1 MGTPFLQNI
10 WLTFKLGSEVRN
22 CSLSALTDTA
32 SSMDAAVPG
41 EPFIPT
47 SLSSSRPSGKQVN
60 TGTSGCPNTAFSE
73 VATGSTLDTMKWIS
87 RSNKVYQSNSTWCK
101 KHHLTNI
108 YIFFKV
114 FYPTRNWKSWGEGL
128 EWITKYYKLKWELRG
143 FQCPPWR
150 LQKGAAIS
158 KQWSGKILDGRN

>member
-1 MGTPFLQNI
+1 MKLETAPSVLSQPLQ
-10 WLTFKLGSEVRN
+10 
-22 CSLSALTDTA
+22 
-32 SSMDAAVPG
+32 AAWMQQCPESHSYQQAWVLHAHQESKWTQAP
-41 EPFIPT
+41 
-47 SLSSSRPSGKQVN
+47 VAV
-60 TGTSGCPNTAFSE
+60 PNTAFSE
-73 VATGSTLDTMKWIS
+73 VATGSILDTMKWIS

-128 EWITKYYKLKWELRG
+128 EWTTKYCKLKWELRG
-143 FQCPPWR
+143 FQCPLWR
-150 LQKGAAIS
+150 LQKGAAIP